1 MFDRILIATD
11 NSPLMKNA
19 IQYTATLFPY
29 SDYHL
34 INVINT
40 SDGSV
45 PQTNLMRKRLDEIS
59 EEALENGE
67 EILNDM
73 GISDIKRTKPSGT
86 PSKEIIRYVNE
97 EEIDL
102 LVMATHSKTGSQKVH
117 IGETALHALQV
128 TSIPTLVLGCGCSIA
143 MPDKIFNPTTF
154 SSYSVHATMLALEL
168 AEYFD
173 ASLTTY
179 HIGDDDPGAAARRIK
194 SRAKRD
200 DIDYELIINKG
211 ASDEQVIKKSSEF
224 DFMVG
229 SRGRGG
235 IMYKL
240 RYLFPRFSLSSI
252 EKELIAESE
261 IPFLMVGD

>member
-29 SDYHL
+29 SDFHL

-40 SDGSV
+40 SDGSI
-45 PQTNLMRKRLDEIS
+45 PQTNLMRKRLDSIS
-59 EEALENGE
+59 QEALDNGE
-67 EILNDM
+67 EILNEM
-73 GISDIKRTKPSGT
+73 GISDIKKAKPSGT
-86 PSKEIIRYVNE
+86 PSKEIMKYVNNN
-97 EEIDL
+97 EIDL
-102 LVMATHSKTGSQKVH
+102 LVMATHSKSGSQKVH
-117 IGETALHALQV
+117 IGDTALHSLQV
-128 TSIPTLVLGCGCSIA
+128 TSIPTLVLGCGCTIST
-143 MPDKIFNPTTF
+143 PDKIFNPTTF

-179 HIGDDDPGAAARRIK
+179 HIGDDEPGAAARRIK
-194 SRAKRD
+194 KRAKKG
-200 DIDYELIINKG
+200 DIDYKLIINKG
-211 ASDEQVIKKSSEF
+211 ATDEKIIEKSSQF

-235 IMYKL
+235 ILYKL
-240 RYLFPRFSLSSI
+240 RFILPRFSLSSI